1 MLAIPAFQA
10 RTQTALFRASNKPPL
25 EVVVANL
32 DRDKETAGIVFRIV
46 YGTYGELED
55 IRNAGGASLLTTET
69 AEGRTVAEVAD
80 ALGLEYLYN
89 GQFGVSTGGATYI
102 I

>member
-1 MLAIPAFQA
+1 MIPAFQA
-10 RTQTALFRASNKPPL
+10 STQTALIRADNKPPL

-32 DRDKETAGIVFRIV
+32 DRDKETAGIVFRSV

>member
-32 DRDKETAGIVFRIV
+32 EAGENPDEYFKPVEPQRAAV
-46 YGTYGELED
+46 YYFP
-55 IRNAGGASLLTTET
+55 N
-69 AEGRTVAEVAD
+69 
-80 ALGLEYLYN
+80 GLH
-89 GQFGVSTGGATYI
+89 
-102 I
+102 

>member
-32 DRDKETAGIVFRIV
+32 EFIWQAICT
-46 YGTYGELED
+46 
-55 IRNAGGASLLTTET
+55 
-69 AEGRTVAEVAD
+69 EGRILITDE
-80 ALGLEYLYN
+80 
-89 GQFGVSTGGATYI
+89 
-102 I
+102 